1 MEWPYNSEQDS
12 LGYYSFEPGQE
23 NTHAP
28 QSQPDYA
35 YHVSSGHGIS
45 PDDMII
51 DNPQTDQQ
59 DFTCFQTMQP
69 ISYTF
74 EQLTQLSLDMT
85 MLGPDQVNQA
95 QSLTQPLHFDEMHST
110 FAEMSLD
117 SINTTLLPQIA
128 TGTGQHPQPSSQEIT
143 DQEWEAKKEDI
154 RRVYIHDNLSLK
166 KTMELLKSSWRRPP
180 TEAMYK
186 SRLRQWGPEFSKNRT
201 KRNAGSIPNQ
211 DDRQPRRREAPVPTI
226 QKSPPTQPET
236 FEAFVINIRTF
247 LGRVFDGTS
256 ATWRVGNFNFQS
268 NSITGRSTRSW
279 ELLFH
284 QSQEAAILARGSRTG
299 NLKFVLED
307 MLLSIKSRFLDGES
321 IHELNDPYVLVYLLR
336 ILMVFHTMRRRG
348 IQRLEKNRQGLSE
361 TFLDKLQE
369 FVKNLPSGHPLEG
382 FIKILKVRL
391 QLFRVQS
398 KQFREGQL
406 AVLRNN
412 PDEFVKFLSW
422 AHSRILQCLVSHVGS
437 NHPVILNMT
446 EYHIAT
452 WKRAYMESSIS
463 IEAQYDCLRQNCQGV
478 DPSSED
484 GITLLLDYAMMSSNK
499 NKNQGYQS
507 KLVILFEELR
517 WYSLQWVSRQE
528 PLIFL
533 PPTYAFIFST
543 GWLANKAYEFPRFFF
558 SPPATYLE
566 EGVESL
572 LRGDQ
577 DCCIWASSFSKRLK
591 LWYKGSNRTG
601 KFRAELKREKKRLHD
616 LTINLHRSVVL
627 RKPMERE
634 KKQSKRNY
642 DMKRRKEEEE
652 EVFKLTGV

>member
-1 MEWPYNSEQDS
+1 
-12 LGYYSFEPGQE
+12 
-23 NTHAP
+23 
-28 QSQPDYA
+28 
-35 YHVSSGHGIS
+35 
-45 PDDMII
+45 
-51 DNPQTDQQ
+51 
-59 DFTCFQTMQP
+59 
-69 ISYTF
+69 
-74 EQLTQLSLDMT
+74 
-85 MLGPDQVNQA
+85 
-95 QSLTQPLHFDEMHST
+95 
-110 FAEMSLD
+110 
-117 SINTTLLPQIA
+117 
-128 TGTGQHPQPSSQEIT
+128 
-143 DQEWEAKKEDI
+143 
-154 RRVYIHDNLSLK
+154 
-166 KTMELLKSSWRRPP
+166 
-180 TEAMYK
+180 
-186 SRLRQWGPEFSKNRT
+186 
-201 KRNAGSIPNQ
+201 
-211 DDRQPRRREAPVPTI
+211 
-226 QKSPPTQPET
+226 
-236 FEAFVINIRTF
+236 
-247 LGRVFDGTS
+247 
-256 ATWRVGNFNFQS
+256 
-268 NSITGRSTRSW
+268 
-279 ELLFH
+279 
-284 QSQEAAILARGSRTG
+284 
-299 NLKFVLED
+299 
-307 MLLSIKSRFLDGES
+307 
-321 IHELNDPYVLVYLLR
+321 
-336 ILMVFHTMRRRG
+336 
-348 IQRLEKNRQGLSE
+348 
-361 TFLDKLQE
+361 
-369 FVKNLPSGHPLEG
+369 
-382 FIKILKVRL
+382 
-391 QLFRVQS
+391 
-398 KQFREGQL
+398 
-406 AVLRNN
+406 
-412 PDEFVKFLSW
+412 
-422 AHSRILQCLVSHVGS
+422 
-437 NHPVILNMT
+437 MT

-601 KFRAELKREKKRLHD
+601 KFRTELKREKKRLHD

-634 KKQSKRNY
+634 KKESKRNY

>member
-35 YHVSSGHGIS
+35 YHVSPGHGIS

-154 RRVYIHDNLSLK
+154 RRVYIRDNLSLK

-180 TEAMYK
+180 TEPMYK

-247 LGRVFDGTS
+247 FGRVFDGTS

-321 IHELNDPYVLVYLLR
+321 IHELNDPYALVYLLR

-382 FIKILKVRL
+382 FIEILKVRL

-398 KQFREGQL
+398 EQFREGQL

-452 WKRAYMESSIS
+452 WKRAYMGNSIS

-517 WYSLQWVSRQE
+517 WHSMQWVSRQE

-543 GWLANKAYEFPRFFF
+543 GWLANKAYEFPKFFF

-566 EGVESL
+566 EGIESL

-601 KFRAELKREKKRLHD
+601 KFRVELEREKKRLHD

-627 RKPMERE
+627 PKPMERE
-634 KKQSKRNY
+634 TGQSKRNY